1 MFAMEAISMD
11 MKSVER
17 ADLTV
22 VAPEHTPDKTQ
33 VDERR
38 QLVKA
43 IKAIN
48 ATELYGENYE
58 LTFVLDRETRRPL
71 LRIVDR
77 QTREVIR
84 QFPPEYSL
92 RLSEQLGAGIP
103 R

>member
-1 MFAMEAISMD
+1 MEAISMD
-11 MKSVER
+11 TKSIEK
-17 ADLTV
+17 ADLIV
-22 VAPEHTPDKTQ
+22 LAPEQKPDKMQ

-84 QFPPEYSL
+84 QFPPEYTL
-92 RLSEQLGAGIP
+92 RLSEQLGSGIP
-103 R
+103 G